1 VDPEQRDEIK
11 NRADKRQK
19 NRNEYYDDRDEFYD
33 DWRYYG
39 VGTSITVVSYNS
51 MSCTP
56 TTSVVGGVT
65 YYDCGGVWYNRV
77 YSGGN
82 VNYLVV
88 DAPAGH

>member
-1 VDPEQRDEIK
+1 
-11 NRADKRQK
+11 
-19 NRNEYYDDRDEFYD
+19 
-33 DWRYYG
+33 
-39 VGTSITVVSYNS
+39 
-51 MSCTP
+51 MSCTS
-56 TTSVVGGVT
+56 TSSVIGGVT